1 MAKWERSSAAIGTY
15 PTRRGF
21 FVVETGTAEPT
32 QKSTV
37 TLLFEFD
44 AQLRIFLERLLIL
57 YGRRATTM
65 LPIVL
70 SIAFLILLLALT
82 LNSKKKSNRPDDA
95 QLKP

>member
-1 MAKWERSSAAIGTY
+1 MGKWERSSAAIGTY

-21 FVVETGTAEPT
+21 FVVETGTVEPT

-37 TLLFEFD
+37 ALLFELDPQF
-44 AQLRIFLERLLIL
+44 RIFLERLLIL
-57 YGRRATTM
+57 HGRSPTTM
-65 LPIVL
+65 LPILL